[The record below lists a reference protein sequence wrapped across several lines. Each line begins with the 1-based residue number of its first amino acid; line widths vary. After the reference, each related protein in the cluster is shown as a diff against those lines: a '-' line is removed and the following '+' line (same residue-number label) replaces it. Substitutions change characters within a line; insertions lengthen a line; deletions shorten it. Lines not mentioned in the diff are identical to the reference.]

1 MRNICQ
7 SNHGSLSSLN
17 QRDDGQTLGTRS
29 IQLWIRS
36 TESPGKHR
44 YENWTEKFSQMLTIH
59 LTITVT
65 YFQI

>member
-7 SNHGSLSSLN
+7 SNHGPLSSLN
-17 QRDDGQTLGTRS
+17 QRGDGQTLGTRS

-36 TESPGKHR
+36 TESPGEHR
-44 YENWTEKFSQMLTIH
+44 YENWTKKISQMLTIH

-65 YFQI
+65 LFQI